1 MTSHSIIFFAGG
13 SKGPNS
19 RGDGN
24 GGHMPRGWY
33 VRATKMGTFG
43 PFATLTEA
51 RRHPQNRSDI
61 VEPKL
66 TIAALEKM
74 EAKLREQSISK
85 ATGGAA

>member
-24 GGHMPRGWY
+24 GGYLARGWY
-33 VRATKMGTFG
+33 VRATKVGRFG
-43 PFATLTEA
+43 PFQTLTEA
-51 RRHPQNRSDI
+51 RRHPQNKSDI

-66 TIAALEKM
+66 TMAAVEKI
-74 EAKLREQSISK
+74 EAGLREQAFAK
-85 ATGGAA
+85 ATGGSA